1 MIDYPMDNIYIKIG
15 NHLFPQCN
23 GIPMGTNCAP
33 ALANS
38 FLYSYEVEFLRSMKK
53 SNKELAK
60 DFNLTSRY
68 TDELMRINNL
78 RFRQFLKD
86 IYPEEPVVSET
97 PESTNVVSCLDLLI
111 DISNGDLV
119 CSIFD
124 KKDAFD
130 FDI

>member
-1 MIDYPMDNIYIKIG
+1 
-15 NHLFPQCN
+15 
-23 GIPMGTNCAP
+23 MGTNCAP
-33 ALANS
+33 ALTNS

-86 IYPEEPVVSET
+86 IYPEELVVSET

-124 KKDAFD
+124 KRDAFD